1 MNRMR
6 YGTTEEL
13 AAWYDRKY
21 TEMGDGW
28 VTPPEECNRH
38 LDDLGVPY
46 NKNLELLDIGCG
58 AGHFLAEA
66 EKRVNCIGIDISKV
80 AQGFGEQRCR
90 SAIWTMDAASDAMLS
105 QWLPFDYIVSI
116 GSLEHVVELD
126 KALDNIRKLLRDD
139 GKFYFYCPNE
149 KWVHEDQPNERTMSD
164 AAWEDLFARH
174 GLYTHKRKRWNDST
188 AFTGDKNGMVI
199 HGGIVPL
206 ECTCEIRGIGKPLY
220 DYYCP
225 LHGEKELKPPFKY
238 KQPQGTKLNVGS
250 GQRPF
255 AREDGWINL
264 DSNPKWSP
272 DVVADWNDLHMFD
285 DRSMDLV
292 VSYHSLE
299 HVGCGEGDGFIKEAW
314 RVLKEGGSLI
324 VVVPDPRAI
333 AQALL
338 THEIEEY
345 TFNVNMY
352 GAFMGDEQDRHR
364 WSYTRQG
371 LWEYLKHLA
380 PWKDVHVFN
389 WRPLA
394 GADIT
399 SDWWYHGQEAVK

>member
-6 YGTTEEL
+6 YRTSDEL
-13 AAWYDRKY
+13 AAWYDKKY

-28 VTPPEECNRH
+28 VTPPEECRRH
-38 LDDLGVPY
+38 LDDLGVM
-46 NKNLELLDIGCG
+46 KEKDRRKELLDIGCG

-66 EKRVNCIGIDISKV
+66 EKRVLCTGYEISNTAIGFAKDRCKEPYTTFFKVDIGDLTVSV
-80 AQGFGEQRCR
+80 PAY
-90 SAIWTMDAASDAMLS
+90 
-105 QWLPFDYIVSI
+105 DYIVSI

-126 KALDNIRKLLRDD
+126 KALDNIRELLRDD

-149 KWVHEDQPNERTMSD
+149 KWVHEDQPNERTMRD
-164 AAWEDLFARH
+164 EEWMYLFARH
-174 GLYTHKRKRWNDST
+174 GLYVSKAKRWNDST
-188 AFTGDKNGMVI
+188 AFTGSKTPTVQ
-199 HGGIVPL
+199 
-206 ECTCEIRGIGKPLY
+206 TEIPMA
-220 DYYCP
+220 P
-225 LHGEKELKPPFKY
+225 T
-238 KQPQGTKLNVGS
+238 GTKLNVGS

-255 AREDGWINL
+255 SREHGWINL
-264 DSNPKWSP
+264 DSNQRWSP

-299 HVGCGEGDGFIKEAW
+299 HVGCGEGDRFIKEAW
-314 RVLKEGGSLI
+314 RVLREGGSLI

-338 THEIEEY
+338 THQIDEY

-371 LWEYLKHLA
+371 LWEYLKGLA

-389 WRPLA
+389 WRVLQ
-394 GADIT
+394 GADMV